1 MALIR
6 WDPFRDL
13 LTLQDR
19 MDRLFHDSI
28 TRNRGYEE
36 SLTPGFWSPAVDI
49 YETNE
54 AVILKAE
61 LAGMNK
67 SDVTIEV
74 KNSTLILKG
83 ERKFEK
89 DVKEENYHR
98 IERSYGSFSRSFSLP
113 HTVDATKVSATF
125 KDGLLEIKIPK
136 MKEARPKQIEIKET

>member
-13 LTLQDR
+13 ITLQER
-19 MDRLFHDSI
+19 MDHLFHDSM

-49 YETNE
+49 YETDE

-61 LAGMNK
+61 LAGLNK
-67 SDVTIEV
+67 SDVTIEI
-74 KNSTLILKG
+74 KNSTLILRG

-89 DVKEENYHR
+89 DIKEENYHR
-98 IERSYGSFSRSFSLP
+98 IERSYGSFSRTFSLP
-113 HTVDATKVSATF
+113 LTVDQTKVSATF

-136 MKEARPKQIEIKET
+136 VKEGRPKQIEIKEN

>member
-19 MDRLFHDSI
+19 MDRLFHDST

-36 SLTPGFWSPAVDI
+36 SLAPGYWSPAVDI
-49 YETNE
+49 YETDD

-67 SDVTIEV
+67 SDVAIEI
-74 KNSTLILKG
+74 KDSTLILRG

-98 IERSYGSFSRSFSLP
+98 IERSYGAFSRSFSLP
-113 HTVDATKVSATF
+113 HTVDQTKVSATF

-136 MKEARPKQIEIKET
+136 VKEARPKQIEIKEN

>member
-19 MDRLFHDSI
+19 MDRLFQDSM

-36 SLTPGFWSPAVDI
+36 SLAPGFWSPPVDI
-49 YETNE
+49 YETDE

-61 LAGMNK
+61 LAGLNK
-67 SDVTIEV
+67 NDVTIEV
-74 KNSTLILKG
+74 KNSTLVLKG

-89 DVKEENYHR
+89 DIKEENYHR
-98 IERSYGSFSRSFSLP
+98 IERSYGSFSRTFSLP
-113 HTVDATKVSATF
+113 QTVDHSKVGATF
-125 KDGLLEIKIPK
+125 KDGLLEITIPK
-136 MKEARPKQIEIKET
+136 IRDARPKQIEIKEN